1 MQINSERRTGADR
14 RQIKLSS
21 SATLGPERRWHEAS
35 LGSMAGNGD
44 EIYDPYD
51 PYWEPV
57 SGQDD
62 D

>member
-14 RQIKLSS
+14 RGANR
-21 SATLGPERRWHEAS
+21 SAAGVEWRWYESS
-35 LGSMAGNGD
+35 LGTSAGG
-44 EIYDPYD
+44 EYDPYD

-57 SGQDD
+57 NGQDD